1 MVRAYAAFT
10 RGTLNADDV
19 VSMAIHGVTA
29 EYLNE
34 LASLG
39 YRNLSAEELVSLRI
53 HGVSADYVRRLK
65 QNGMTQLSAD
75 QLGRLRNA
83 GFEPRG

>member
-1 MVRAYAAFT
+1 
-10 RGTLNADDV
+10 
-19 VSMAIHGVTA
+19 MAIHGVTA

-34 LASLG
+34 LAALG

-75 QLGRLRNA
+75 QLVRLRNA